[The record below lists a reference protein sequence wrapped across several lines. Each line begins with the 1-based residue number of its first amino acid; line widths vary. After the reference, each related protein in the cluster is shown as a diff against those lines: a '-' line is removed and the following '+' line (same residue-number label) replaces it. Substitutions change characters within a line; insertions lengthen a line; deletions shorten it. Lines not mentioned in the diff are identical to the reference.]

1 MSSMPHLL
9 FHVSREDRL
18 AFARERYFEEGL
30 SPAGIVSDA
39 VMQSWARCLRS
50 HTDPRERVEFD
61 FVTQSRAQLALQRN
75 RPLLQAWQSELG
87 PLESA
92 LAGTHCAA
100 MLTDATGVL
109 IASVCAGRSHER
121 IMPVATRI
129 GVNLSEEAVGT
140 TAPGVVVKT
149 GQPVTV
155 MGAEHYFDQIR
166 GMQCAAVPIRDV
178 QGAIAGVLDISSE
191 QHVFDFDAGALV
203 ALYAAAIE
211 NRLLLDHS
219 HDHLVL
225 AFQVYAPLL
234 DTPMV
239 GLAGI
244 NSHGRVA
251 WSNGVAARLLGLKA
265 KEAGAVRV
273 EDVLGVGVGALSSA
287 ARESVSTLRLAS
299 GLTVWMRSKLPQRDG
314 YAAVHAI
321 TAAAAHDAPVAREE
335 VDPRPSTTAAPESD
349 GHAPVSLRES
359 DVDLI
364 ARTLR
369 ACKGNV
375 SAAARQLGVSRGLVY
390 RRLKLADFSS
400 QPRPCAETEQERG
413 RVIPNS

>member
-1 MSSMPHLL
+1 MSSAPRLL
-9 FHVSREDRL
+9 FHASREHRL

-39 VMQSWARCLRS
+39 VMQSWARCRRA
-50 HTDPRERVEFD
+50 HGDPRERVEFD
-61 FVTQSRAQLALQRN
+61 LVTQSRVQLALQRN
-75 RPLLQAWQSELG
+75 RPLLRAWQSELG
-87 PLESA
+87 TLESA
-92 LAGTHCAA
+92 LAGTRCAA

-140 TAPGVVVKT
+140 TAPGVVAKT

-155 MGAEHYFDQIR
+155 LGAEHYFDQIR
-166 GMQCAAVPIRDV
+166 GMQCAAVPIRDIHGV
-178 QGAIAGVLDISSE
+178 VAGVLDISSE
-191 QHVFDFDAGALV
+191 QHAFDFDAGALV

-219 HDHLVL
+219 HEHLVL
-225 AFQVYAPLL
+225 ALQVYAPLL

-239 GLAGI
+239 GLIGI
-244 NSHGRVA
+244 DSAGRVV
-251 WSNGVAARLLGLKA
+251 WSNGVAERLLGLKA
-265 KEAGAVRV
+265 KAPGAVLV
-273 EDVLGVGVGALSSA
+273 EEVLGVGVDALVSMGRKSA
-287 ARESVSTLRLAS
+287 ATLRLAS
-299 GLTVWMRSKLPQRDG
+299 GLTVWTRSKLPQRDG
-314 YAAVHAI
+314 SVAVHAI
-321 TAAAAHDAPVAREE
+321 TATFPQETPAASEG
-335 VDPRPSTTAAPESD
+335 VDVPPTTTAASD
-349 GHAPVSLRES
+349 PDGQPVSLRAS

-390 RRLKLADFSS
+390 RRLKLVNPSL
-400 QPRPCAETEQERG
+400 QPPCACAETEQRGG
-413 RVIPNS
+413 RVSPNY